1 MSNSNKIK
9 GISRRD
15 FLKGTAAGALGV
27 AAAGLLGGCAST
39 PEKQECPPCEP
50 TPSASSAGWPAVEA
64 LEPKVPME
72 GVVAFVKEPI
82 ADSEIVKTENVD
94 VVVCG
99 MGPAGSR
106 RPSPARS
113 RG

>member
-39 PEKQECPPCEP
+39 TEKQECPPCES
-50 TPSASSAGWPAVEA
+50 TSSASSAGWPAVEA

-99 MGPAGSR
+99 MARPVSR

>member
-72 GVVAFVKEPI
+72 GVVAP
-82 ADSEIVKTENVD
+82 NP
-94 VVVCG
+94 G
-99 MGPAGSR
+99 MPQPGSPTAPWHHR
-106 RPSPARS
+106 CSI
-113 RG
+113 

>member
-39 PEKQECPPCEP
+39 PENRNVRHVNQHRPLLLQAGRQLKHWNRRFRWKASW
-50 TPSASSAGWPAVEA
+50 PS
-64 LEPKVPME
+64 
-72 GVVAFVKEPI
+72 
-82 ADSEIVKTENVD
+82 
-94 VVVCG
+94 
-99 MGPAGSR
+99 
-106 RPSPARS
+106 
-113 RG
+113 